1 MKFYNPF
8 KVSDRNKSITLIA
21 SILVLFLS
29 LTFLAGLILS
39 SIPSFYIVI
48 LVTILAIIRVL
59 YAVVKGD

>member
-8 KVSDRNKSITLIA
+8 KVSDRNKSISLIA
-21 SILVLFLS
+21 SIVVLFLS
-29 LTFLAGLILS
+29 LMFLAGLILS